1 MQIVTMIFVLIKGAL
16 ALGILAIVP
25 VPLAVVGAALGAGRQ
40 RAGRAASAGHGEPAT
55 TTEGVLMGETTEKI
69 SAEEA
74 SAEQDSKAKEAK
86 EWIEQAQDEADR
98 QAHEVE
104 ELPEQP
110 Y

>member
-1 MQIVTMIFVLIKGAL
+1 
-16 ALGILAIVP
+16 
-25 VPLAVVGAALGAGRQ
+25 
-40 RAGRAASAGHGEPAT
+40 
-55 TTEGVLMGETTEKI
+55 MGETTEKI

-74 SAEQDSKAKEAK
+74 SADQDSKAEEAK

-98 QAHEVE
+98 QAQEVE